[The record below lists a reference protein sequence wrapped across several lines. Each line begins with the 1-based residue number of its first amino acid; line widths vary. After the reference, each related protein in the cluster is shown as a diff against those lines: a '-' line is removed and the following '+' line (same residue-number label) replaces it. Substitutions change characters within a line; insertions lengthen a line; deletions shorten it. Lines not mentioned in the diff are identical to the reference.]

1 MKKASNRKK
10 IGRKTLEDLLKK
22 HGYEDYSWMNPKNI
36 IVSQWVR
43 MKCMFGCRFY
53 GKGGS
58 CPPNVPSV
66 SECRAFFNGYKS
78 AVLVHFPKRVEKPD
92 DRLAWTKEVN
102 SKLLKLEREVFL
114 SGYYKTFL
122 LFMDSCHFC
131 DSCPGSREK
140 CLNPKQSRPSPE
152 SMAIDVFATV
162 RKLGYPIEVLKDYS
176 EEMNRYAILLID

>member
-1 MKKASNRKK
+1 MKQTKNRKRV
-10 IGRKTLEDLLKK
+10 GRKTLEDLIKR

-36 IVSQWVR
+36 VVSQWVR
-43 MKCMFGCRFY
+43 MKCTFGCRLY
-53 GKGGS
+53 GKGGA

-66 SECRAFFNGYKS
+66 PECKAFFDGYKS
-78 AVLVHFPKRVEKPD
+78 VVLFHFPKRVEKPE
-92 DRLAWTKEVN
+92 DRHAWTKEVN

-122 LFMDSCHFC
+122 LFMDSCELC
-131 DSCPGSREK
+131 ESCPGERAK

-162 RKLGYPIEVLKDYS
+162 RKLGYPIKVLKDYS
-176 EEMNRYAILLID
+176 EEMNRYAFLLIE